1 MTIINN
7 TKKHKDADKFRAQ
20 RQEVISE
27 STCHYAGLG
36 AEMLAVFD
44 APKNINDAEKKY
56 SPNFVHAATFIGRR
70 ARRLAGQWAELT
82 THEREKVCVFENTKE
97 RSKFLTKY
105 KYAYLQKHLK
115 EFAALLDKAGVAKDN
130 KSRFYQMTNANTFH
144 LVYTYDHNF
153 DTTDKGRLDNC
164 MSNLQKNAAYLIPKL
179 EKMVMPMILKVSL
192 KDVGRK
198 AGEKAVAEKPVYSPP
213 VIPPAKENN
222 IVHSSNGDIPNA
234 FC

>member
-1 MTIINN
+1 MTNTNQSYHKNN
-7 TKKHKDADKFRAQ
+7 AAFAERRAS
-20 RQEVISE
+20 VKGE
-27 STCHYAGLG
+27 STCHYSSFPDEFLV
-36 AEMLAVFD
+36 VFS
-44 APKNINDAEKKY
+44 APKTIADAEKKY
-56 SPNFVHAATFIGRR
+56 GSGFINAATHIARR
-70 ARRLAGQWAELT
+70 ARRLAGQFAEIT
-82 THEREKVCVFENTKE
+82 THEREKICVFENTKE
-97 RSKFLTKY
+97 RNKFLVKH
-105 KYAYLQKHLK
+105 KYAYLKKHLIQ
-115 EFAALLDKAGVAKDN
+115 FAALLEKAGVAKDN
-130 KSRFYQMTNANTFH
+130 KKRLYQMTNANTFH
-144 LVYTYDHNF
+144 LVFTFDHNF